1 MDKPVLDPID
11 EKESKEIGL
20 GGIPKCKHEI
30 DLTTMKYSRRCGREG
45 YCIKC
50 KRKVHL
56 TTFISQPKRERAKM
70 KKKQRRKIN
79 KAAKELKG

>member
-1 MDKPVLDPID
+1 MENEVGEGNIL
-11 EKESKEIGL
+11 
-20 GGIPKCKHEI
+20 KCKHEI
-30 DLTTMKYSRRCGREG
+30 DLTTMKYSRKLGRTG
-45 YCIKC
+45 YCKKC